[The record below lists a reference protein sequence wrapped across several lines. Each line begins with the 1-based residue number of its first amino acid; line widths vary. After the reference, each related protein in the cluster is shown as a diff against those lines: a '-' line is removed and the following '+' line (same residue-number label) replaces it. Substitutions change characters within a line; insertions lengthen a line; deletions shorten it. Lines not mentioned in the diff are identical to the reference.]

1 MRDAVCRM
9 RQSRESIVRVHART
23 TEAGYIPRPA
33 TGPREVCLRVA
44 FTIDLEPDCPP
55 WLTTQFRGVDEG
67 MPRVM
72 ALLRELEV
80 PATVFTTGDVARRS
94 PALVHALR
102 DAGHTVG
109 CHGMTHA
116 PFDRMDDRTAH
127 DEIVTSLAILR
138 ALCGEGVTAFRAP
151 YLRFPD
157 RFLPLLTEAGIT
169 LDASGA
175 RYKRG
180 GGRRAGVVETPG
192 GPLRRI
198 PASVTSSVLRAPDL
212 LRWPWLR
219 ALADPVVLFVH
230 PWEFVDLRRA
240 PIRWDCRF
248 RTGDTA
254 LSKLREVLTDFRSR
268 GATFVHLDAL

>member
-1 MRDAVCRM
+1 
-9 RQSRESIVRVHART
+9 VRAHART
-23 TEAGYIPRPA
+23 TEAGYIPRRG
-33 TGPREVCLRVA
+33 TGPGEVCLRVA

-55 WLTTQFRGVDEG
+55 WLTSHFRGVDEG

-72 ALLRELEV
+72 ALLQELEV

-94 PALVHALR
+94 PALVHAVR
-102 DAGHTVG
+102 EAGHTVG
-109 CHGMTHA
+109 CHGQTHA
-116 PFDRMDDRTAH
+116 PFDRMDHQTARE
-127 DEIVTSLAILR
+127 EIATSLAILR
-138 ALCGEGVTAFRAP
+138 AICGAGVTAFRAP

-180 GGRRAGVVETPG
+180 GGRRAGMVDTPS

-198 PASVTSSVLRAPDL
+198 PASVTSSVLRAPDP

-254 LSKLREVLTDFRSR
+254 LAKLREVLTDFRAR
-268 GATFVHLDAL
+268 GATFVQLDAL